1 MAVLS
6 ATWSDPRPHAAGL
19 LAIRWP
25 EMAARV
31 KYDGN
36 QTLVFAMASA
46 FEAVT
51 GKLATVSTL
60 DFAADSMGGVE
71 IQLVLEGE
79 GERLELRASCGLSD
93 SWQGVETREFSFAF
107 SGQPGVDWQLE
118 ADFAGQPSL
127 RSALTGVTDQVATAV
142 EAALAEVFA
151 QRTYAL
157 SPEAVKSGVWSLCG
171 GGYDHNHEWN
181 PDHSLSEKID
191 GLDALLNRWFDT
203 DLAGRAQMIEFATEL
218 VAEDG
223 PWPGRMAGVLLQH
236 WGKVAVAELVGR
248 SLSSG
253 AFCRDLL
260 SAAKPT
266 GGLPQDWREAIRSR
280 VENRSFSERKR
291 SFNLSRLYR
300 DVAALLGDGGE
311 FDK

>member
-6 ATWSDPRPHAAGL
+6 ATWSDPHPNAAAL
-19 LAIRWP
+19 LAARWP

-36 QTLVFAMASA
+36 QTLVFAIAAA

-51 GKLATVSTL
+51 GHSATVSTL
-60 DFAADSMGGVE
+60 EFAADSMGGVE
-71 IQLVLEGE
+71 ILLVLEGG
-79 GERLELRASCGLSD
+79 GERLELRARCALSD
-93 SWQGVETREFSFAF
+93 SWQGVETLEYRFAF

-127 RSALTGVTDQVATAV
+127 QSALTGVTDQVATAV

-157 SPEAVKSGVWSLCG
+157 SPEAVKSSIWSLCG

-191 GLDALLNRWFDT
+191 GLDALLDRWFDT
-203 DLAGRAQMIEFATEL
+203 DPAGRAQMIEFATEL

-223 PWPGRMAGVLLQH
+223 PWPGRMAGVLLRH

-260 SAAKPT
+260 AAAKPS

-280 VENRSFSERKR
+280 VQNRSFTERKR

-300 DVAALLGDGGE
+300 DVAALLGD
-311 FDK
+311 